1 MLSNILPN
9 TDGKISVLT
18 VDLLWNEEVKKN
30 CFDIFSYNGEVT
42 PEMAKL
48 VTDTRAR
55 FQEVNGFIASILAAL
70 PE

>member
-1 MLSNILPN
+1 VSNIVPN

-18 VDLLWNEEVKKN
+18 IDLLWNEEVKKN
-30 CFDIFSYNGEVT
+30 CFDVFSYNGEET

-55 FQEVNGFIASILAAL
+55 FQEINGYIAKILADL
-70 PE
+70 PA